1 MQLDLFADSHD
12 VMLRND
18 VLDALHRRHA
28 ADARRAY
35 DRLVE
40 AYPADDAVPA
50 LATLIAAL
58 EDTSMTCFTGHQALA
73 TVRRVLADEIMPA
86 ARRLFGEQA
95 ARSWIAPCWRVL
107 AQRAVALPFHA
118 DHSEDHAAPMW
129 LLAGDPASAKQ
140 AVERIASWRRI
151 PVPLG
156 WMTEARYRD
165 DGLDAAWPL
174 IAELAWLAPA
184 WCEALIR
191 RLGEPALDALRRQ
204 FDAEFAGTG
213 ESADFAWFP
222 AWLLTVKPALA
233 DRLREAWLS
242 RQVDAQ
248 RATSLLWQIL
258 SLERQGRQH
267 DLVERRAELR
277 GLHAGLYAAYMKTR

>member
-1 MQLDLFADSHD
+1 MQLDLFADSRD

-18 VLDALHRRHA
+18 VLDALHRRDA
-28 ADARRAY
+28 AGARRAWE
-35 DRLVE
+35 RLVE
-40 AYPADDAVPA
+40 VYPADDAVPA

-58 EDTSMTCFTGHQALA
+58 EDTSMTRLTGHQALA
-73 TVRRVLADEIMPA
+73 AVRRVLADEIVPA
-86 ARRLFGEQA
+86 ARRLLGEQT
-95 ARSWIAPCWRVL
+95 ARSWIAPCWRAL

-118 DHSEDHAAPMW
+118 DYGDDHAAPMW
-129 LLAGDPASAKQ
+129 LLAGDPAAAKQ
-140 AVERIASWRRI
+140 AVERIASWHRI

-156 WMTEARYRD
+156 WMTEARYRA

-184 WCEALIR
+184 RCEALIR
-191 RLGEPALDALRRQ
+191 RLGEPTLDALCRQ

-213 ESADFAWFP
+213 EPADFAWFP

-233 DRLREAWLS
+233 DRLREARLS
-242 RQVDAQ
+242 RQVDAE

-267 DLVERRAELR
+267 DLVERRGALR